1 MINIEL
7 SPEQAIHVLLLIDRE
22 QALYATDATC
32 PARVAQLREVSA
44 LLDSALDSAP
54 SCVEAE

>member
-44 LLDSALDSAP
+44 LLDSALDNAP
-54 SCVEAE
+54 ACLEVE

>member
-22 QALYATDATC
+22 QALYSTDHTC
-32 PARVAQLREVSA
+32 PERVAQLREVCA
-44 LLDSALDSAP
+44 LLDTALDNAP
-54 SCVEAE
+54 SSVES